1 MIKELEYH
9 QACDLA
15 DALKLAGEFG
25 SRKRVL
31 AGGTDVLVRLK
42 EGMVDESV
50 IVDISRVAELRTIRE
65 EAGIVH
71 IGACVTHADIA
82 HSDVVQLHGCALAM
96 AAERVGGPQIRN
108 MGTIGGNVANASPAG
123 DTIPALVVLDA
134 TVVLASVR
142 GTRTVPIL
150 DFFTGPGRSVLC
162 SDELV
167 TEVSFPATGAREFTR
182 FRKLGSR
189 QAMTIST
196 ASVAVYFRLDGRHRI
211 VQARIAFGSVAPTV
225 VRALKTEELFRR
237 LPGMPAWDTVRGA
250 AQMAWKEVA
259 PIDDLRASALYRR
272 EVVAGLLAQTA
283 SEALGVVA

>member
-1 MIKELEYH
+1 M
-9 QACDLA
+9 
-15 DALKLAGEFG
+15 
-25 SRKRVL
+25 
-31 AGGTDVLVRLK
+31 
-42 EGMVDESV
+42 
-50 IVDISRVAELRTIRE
+50 
-65 EAGIVH
+65 
-71 IGACVTHADIA
+71 
-82 HSDVVQLHGCALAM
+82 
-96 AAERVGGPQIRN
+96 
-108 MGTIGGNVANASPAG
+108 
-123 DTIPALVVLDA
+123 VLDA

-142 GTRTVPIL
+142 GARTVPIL